1 MPLDISIVGREL
13 DAVEVDLTARRS
25 LAFAAGID
33 DPAEAGLRCE
43 IASPFQCAA
52 FEWLSAGGTPPGTLG
67 LTNEEAARVVH
78 AAQDSTFLRP
88 LRTGRR
94 YRIVPRIV
102 AARNIRAGALVETE
116 VLTIDAGDDAPVI
129 RTLSSAIYRGTP
141 LTGAAGEGPVRAEIA
156 AAPLTEAIIVPVDRW
171 LPHIYTECAD
181 IWNPIHTEPD
191 AARAVGLPDLIV
203 HGTALWALSGSALVR
218 RFAGGDSARAA
229 SLAGRFVGMA
239 FPGRPLTLRHG
250 HPDGA
255 GDIAFELVDGEDRPV
270 VAAGRLSL
278 RG

>member
-116 VLTIDAGDDAPVI
+116 VLTIDAGDD
-129 RTLSSAIYRGTP
+129 
-141 LTGAAGEGPVRAEIA
+141 
-156 AAPLTEAIIVPVDRW
+156 
-171 LPHIYTECAD
+171 
-181 IWNPIHTEPD
+181 
-191 AARAVGLPDLIV
+191 
-203 HGTALWALSGSALVR
+203 
-218 RFAGGDSARAA
+218 
-229 SLAGRFVGMA
+229 
-239 FPGRPLTLRHG
+239 
-250 HPDGA
+250 
-255 GDIAFELVDGEDRPV
+255 
-270 VAAGRLSL
+270 
-278 RG
+278 